1 MVSAAQVSVARRS
14 VQVVFAVFFC
24 FTCAGIIF
32 GFAALKPV
40 LVSEGVYADLC
51 DNEGHSTNQVTP
63 CKDQDIRLNLMFT
76 IATVVTN
83 VAALPIGYT
92 LDRIGPQRTS
102 ILGGILFALGCFC
115 FGLGLRTPGFDS
127 YIVGYVV
134 IAIGSPL
141 IFLPSF
147 HLSNAFPLNSGLL
160 LSLITGSFDASSL
173 PVVAYRELY
182 YASHGWLT
190 HRKWFWG
197 YALLGLAVVFEQ
209 MTLAPRDIYT
219 RGDDTNR
226 KLGNGQTTE
235 RTALLVDERT
245 NYSNGH
251 LDIIAEIAD
260 RDFADVPLSSRV
272 FYGQQADEDEALQ
285 EVLSG
290 DPLTGKLFGQSPGE
304 QIMSSWFWL
313 ATVFLCIHMLRI
325 NFYIQSAHSQLLFY
339 TGDPMLADS
348 LTKAFTY
355 LLPLGGLAGI
365 PFVGFLLDKRSN
377 RDAMLF
383 LAAFGALFG
392 AFGMTSSVAPQI
404 FSIATLTI
412 LRPLMYT
419 AVSDFSAKTFGFQTF
434 GTVYGLANT
443 LSGLFGLVQW
453 PLDLLVKLP
462 LDGNYTPVNA
472 ALLVLGLVT
481 SVALATRIW
490 LGTKL
495 GT

>member
-1 MVSAAQVSVARRS
+1 
-14 VQVVFAVFFC
+14 
-24 FTCAGIIF
+24 
-32 GFAALKPV
+32 
-40 LVSEGVYADLC
+40 
-51 DNEGHSTNQVTP
+51 
-63 CKDQDIRLNLMFT
+63 
-76 IATVVTN
+76 
-83 VAALPIGYT
+83 
-92 LDRIGPQRTS
+92 
-102 ILGGILFALGCFC
+102 
-115 FGLGLRTPGFDS
+115 
-127 YIVGYVV
+127 
-134 IAIGSPL
+134 
-141 IFLPSF
+141 
-147 HLSNAFPLNSGLL
+147 
-160 LSLITGSFDASSL
+160 
-173 PVVAYRELY
+173 
-182 YASHGWLT
+182 
-190 HRKWFWG
+190 
-197 YALLGLAVVFEQ
+197 
-209 MTLAPRDIYT
+209 
-219 RGDDTNR
+219 
-226 KLGNGQTTE
+226 
-235 RTALLVDERT
+235 
-245 NYSNGH
+245 
-251 LDIIAEIAD
+251 
-260 RDFADVPLSSRV
+260 
-272 FYGQQADEDEALQ
+272 
-285 EVLSG
+285 
-290 DPLTGKLFGQSPGE
+290 
-304 QIMSSWFWL
+304 
-313 ATVFLCIHMLRI
+313 
-325 NFYIQSAHSQLLFY
+325 
-339 TGDPMLADS
+339 MLADS